1 LIFTGLCRTI
11 VGLGINAQLWA
22 LKQRGTAMTME
33 FINFLARWGH
43 GLFGITW
50 IGMLY
55 YFNFIQGAYFKEAS
69 PEGLADAKAKLAPRA
84 LWWFRWGAMFTFITG
99 IILFAGVYHNAQMN
113 NYIIIGVVMGTLMA
127 ANVWMVIWPAQK
139 IALGLVEG
147 GDAAAAAG
155 KALLASRTNTLF
167 SAPMLWGMFAGPHYS
182 GYGYGT
188 AVGGTGLI
196 IALVIIAAIEIN
208 GLKGKMGPITTVSGV
223 IKSSLVLT
231 AVLALALNLL

>member
-1 LIFTGLCRTI
+1 LR
-11 VGLGINAQLWA
+11 A
-22 LKQRGTAMTME
+22 LNQRGTAMTME

-139 IALGLVEG
+139 IALGLVDG
-147 GDAAAAAG
+147 GDKAAAAG

-196 IALVIIAAIEIN
+196 LALVIIAAIEVN
-208 GLKGKMGPITTVSGV
+208 GLKGKMGPITSVSGV

>member
-1 LIFTGLCRTI
+1 MR
-11 VGLGINAQLWA
+11 A
-22 LKQRGTAMTME
+22 LNQRGTAMTME

-139 IALGLVEG
+139 IALGLVDG
-147 GDAAAAAG
+147 GDKAAAAG

-196 IALVIIAAIEIN
+196 LALVIIAVIEVN
-208 GLKGKMGPITTVSGV
+208 GLKGKMGPITSVSGV

>member
-1 LIFTGLCRTI
+1 
-11 VGLGINAQLWA
+11 
-22 LKQRGTAMTME
+22 
-33 FINFLARWGH
+33 
-43 GLFGITW
+43 
-50 IGMLY
+50 
-55 YFNFIQGAYFKEAS
+55 
-69 PEGLADAKAKLAPRA
+69 
-84 LWWFRWGAMFTFITG
+84 
-99 IILFAGVYHNAQMN
+99 MN

-139 IALGLVEG
+139 IALGLEDG
-147 GDAAAAAG
+147 GDKAAAAG

-208 GLKGKMGPITTVSGV
+208 GLKGKMGPITSVSGV

>member
-1 LIFTGLCRTI
+1 ML
-11 VGLGINAQLWA
+11 AYAEQLRGQH
-22 LKQRGTAMTME
+22 LMPIRGKTSKGTAMTME

-55 YFNFIQGAYFKEAS
+55 YFNFIQGAYFKEAT

-99 IILFAGVYHNAQMN
+99 VILFAGVYHNAQMN

-139 IALGLVEG
+139 IALGLVDG
-147 GDAAAAAG
+147 GDKAAAAS

-167 SAPMLWGMFAGPHYS
+167 SAPMLWGMFAGPHYA

-196 IALVIIAAIEIN
+196 LALVIIAAIEIN
-208 GLKGKMGPITTVSGV
+208 GLKGKMGPITSVSGV

>member
-1 LIFTGLCRTI
+1 M
-11 VGLGINAQLWA
+11 
-22 LKQRGTAMTME
+22 TAE

-55 YFNFIQGAYFKEAS
+55 YFNFVQGAYFKEAS

-99 IILFAGVYHNAQMN
+99 LILLGGVYHNAQMN
-113 NYIIIGVVMGTLMA
+113 NYIIIGSAMGTLMA
-127 ANVWMVIWPAQK
+127 ANVWMVIWPAQR
-139 IALGLVEG
+139 IALGMEQG
-147 GDAAAAAG
+147 GDAGAAAA

-167 SAPMLWGMFAGPHYS
+167 SGPMLFAMFAGPHYS

-188 AVGGTGLI
+188 EVGGTGLI
-196 IALVIIAAIEIN
+196 AALVIIAVIELN
-208 GLKGKMGPITTVSGV
+208 GLKGKLGPLTSVRGV
-223 IKSSLVLT
+223 INSSLILT
-231 AVLALALNLL
+231 AVLACLLNLL

>member
-1 LIFTGLCRTI
+1 MGLCRTI
-11 VGLGINAQLWA
+11 VKLGINAQLRV
-22 LKQRGTAMTME
+22 LNQRGTAMTME

-139 IALGLVEG
+139 IALGLVDG
-147 GDAAAAAG
+147 GDKAAAAG

>member
-1 LIFTGLCRTI
+1 MR
-11 VGLGINAQLWA
+11 A
-22 LKQRGTAMTME
+22 LNQRGTAMTME

-139 IALGLVEG
+139 IALGLVDG
-147 GDAAAAAG
+147 GDKAAAAG

-167 SAPMLWGMFAGPHYS
+167 SAPMLWGMFAGPHS

-208 GLKGKMGPITTVSGV
+208 GLKGKMGPITSVSGV